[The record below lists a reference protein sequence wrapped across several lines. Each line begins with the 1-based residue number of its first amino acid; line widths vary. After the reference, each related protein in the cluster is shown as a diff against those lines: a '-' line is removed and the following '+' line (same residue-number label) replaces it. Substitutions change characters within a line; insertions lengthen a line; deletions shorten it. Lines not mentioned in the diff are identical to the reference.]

1 MPGLPLFRR
10 GNEGEAKLILQDI
23 LYKVAIRSVHG
34 NTGTVI
40 SDLQIDSRKVTA
52 GSCFIAV
59 KGAAADGHVFIDKAI
74 ASGAIAIICETLPA
88 NLSEGVTYVEVGNS
102 AEAAGLMSHHFF
114 GAPSAKLKLVGVTGT
129 NGKTT
134 IATLLFKLFWALG
147 YKCGLISTVQNQ
159 IANEIIPATHTTP
172 DAISLNALLK
182 QMVDSGCEY
191 VFMEVSSHA
200 IHQHRI
206 AGLQFAGALFSNIT
220 HDHLDYHKTFDEYI
234 RVKKSWFDGLSSA
247 AFAISNADD
256 KRGAVMLQNTTAKKH
271 FYSLKTMADFK
282 GKILENGLSGLHLV
296 VNDTDV
302 HFRLIGEFNAYN
314 LLAVYGAAICLGE
327 EKNNVLQVL
336 SSLDG
341 AEGRF
346 DYSVSGKEKLIGIV
360 DYAHTPDAL
369 LNVLATIKKLK
380 QGHEQV
386 ITVVGCGGDRDKTKR
401 PVMAEVACEYSDK
414 VILTSDNPR
423 SEDPLEILKDMEAG
437 VSVVAK
443 KKVLRIPDRKEAIKT
458 AVALANREDI
468 LLIAGKGHEK
478 YQDIKGV
485 KHDFDDKKVLKEM
498 FELLEK

>member
-1 MPGLPLFRR
+1 
-10 GNEGEAKLILQDI
+10 
-23 LYKVAIRSVHG
+23 VAIRSVEG
-34 NTGTVI
+34 NTNTEVK
-40 SDLQIDSRKVTA
+40 DLQMDSRKISA

-59 KGAAADGHVFIDKAI
+59 KGATTDGHVFIDNAI
-74 ASGAIAIICETLPA
+74 QNGAAVIVCETLPTGLK
-88 NLSEGVTYVEVGNS
+88 NNITYIEVDNS
-102 AEAAGLMSHHFF
+102 AVAAGLMSHNFF
-114 GAPSAKLKLVGVTGT
+114 GEPSSKIKLVGVTGT

-134 IATLLFKLFWALG
+134 IATLLFKLFSALD

-159 IANEIIPATHTTP
+159 IADVVVPATHTTP
-172 DAISLNALLK
+172 DAINLNALLK
-182 QMVDSGCEY
+182 QMFDEGCRF

-206 AGLQFAGALFSNIT
+206 SGLEFAGAIFSNIT

-234 RVKKSWFDGLSSA
+234 RVKKSWFDNLPPA

-256 KRGAVMLQNTTAKKH
+256 KRGAVMLQNTVAKKY
-271 FYSLKTMADFK
+271 FYSLKTLADYK
-282 GKILENGLSGLHLV
+282 GKILENSLTGLHLL
-296 VNDTDV
+296 VNEAEV

-327 EKNNVLQVL
+327 KKSHVLQIL
-336 SSLDG
+336 SNLDG

-346 DYSVSGKEKLIGIV
+346 DYSVSVNEKLIGII

-369 LNVLATIKKLK
+369 LNVLATIKKLRK
-380 QGHEQV
+380 GNEQV

-423 SEDPLEILKDMEAG
+423 SEDPLTIIDDMEKG
-437 VSVVAK
+437 VKISAK
-443 KKVLRIPDRKEAIKT
+443 KKVLSIADRREAIKT
-458 AVALANREDI
+458 AVTLAKKEDI

-478 YQDIKGV
+478 YQEIKGV
-485 KHDFDDKKVLKEM
+485 KYDFDDKKVLMEM
-498 FELLEK
+498 FALLDK